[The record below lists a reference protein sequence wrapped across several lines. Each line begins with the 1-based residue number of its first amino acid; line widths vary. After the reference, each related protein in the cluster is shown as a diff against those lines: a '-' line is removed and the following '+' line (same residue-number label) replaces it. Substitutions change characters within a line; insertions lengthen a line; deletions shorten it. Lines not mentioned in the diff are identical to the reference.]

1 MTDRTKFAHD
11 QKLRDVVV
19 LLRMAGKTQA
29 ECAEILNTTRQNVSI
44 EEQEERFTERIREY
58 AAILALQVLPKDSS
72 YRDYFKMPSPIDDR
86 ARIKKNVY
94 V

>member
-1 MTDRTKFAHD
+1 MTDRTKFAQD
-11 QKLRDVVV
+11 RELRDVLV
-19 LLRMAGKTQA
+19 LLRMAGFTQA
-29 ECAEILNTTRQNVSI
+29 ECAAKLNTTRQNVSI

-72 YRDYFKMPSPIDDR
+72 YRDYFKMPSPIDER

>member
-11 QKLRDVVV
+11 KEVRDVLV
-19 LLRMAGKTQA
+19 LLRMANKTQA

-58 AAILALQVLPKDSS
+58 AAILALQALPKDSP
-72 YRDYFKMPSPIDDR
+72 YRDYFQKCPR
-86 ARIKKNVY
+86 L
-94 V
+94 